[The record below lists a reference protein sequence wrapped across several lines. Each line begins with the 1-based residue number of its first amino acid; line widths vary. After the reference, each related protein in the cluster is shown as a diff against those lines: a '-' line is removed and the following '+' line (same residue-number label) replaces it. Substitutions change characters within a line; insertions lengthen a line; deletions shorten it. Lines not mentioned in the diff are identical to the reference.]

1 MNEDKTRKPPIGSV
15 GVRFDVDVKTRIY
28 FDFND
33 LYYVSD
39 GEFSGDISEA
49 ETVLSG
55 IKRKVKE
62 LEEVIAY
69 AKTKRDAIAKE
80 NEVKP

>member
-1 MNEDKTRKPPIGSV
+1 MNEDKRKKPPVGSV
-15 GVRFDVDVKTRIY
+15 GVRFDVDVKTRIH

-33 LYYVSD
+33 LYYIYD

-49 ETVLSG
+49 ETVLCG
-55 IKRKVKE
+55 LKKKVKE